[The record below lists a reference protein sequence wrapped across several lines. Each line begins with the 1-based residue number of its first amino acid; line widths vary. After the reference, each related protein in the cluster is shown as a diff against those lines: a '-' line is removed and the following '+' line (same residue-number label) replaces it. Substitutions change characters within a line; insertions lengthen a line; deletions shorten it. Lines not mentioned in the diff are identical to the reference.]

1 MSVITLEELIKAG
14 FHFGHRTARWNP
26 KMKPYI
32 FSKHNL
38 IHIID
43 LRGTLRGLITANK
56 FLARLSAAGKDVLFV
71 GTKWQARDTVAREA
85 RRANMHF
92 VTERWL
98 GGTLTNFN
106 TIRLRLKHLKELEEL
121 LASEDIKQYS
131 KKMVSSLN
139 REAKKLKKN
148 LDGIR
153 NMMELPGAVIIV
165 DPNRELT
172 AVREANKLGIP
183 TICLTDTDCDPDL
196 VDICVPGNDDAMRSI
211 EVFLSKMTDAILDGK
226 SSSKPVV
233 SLQEVGQP

>member
-1 MSVITLEELIKAG
+1 MTLEELIKAG

-56 FLARLSAAGKDVLFV
+56 FLGRLSTTGKGVLFV

-98 GGTLTNFN
+98 GGTLTNFD
-106 TIRLRLKHLKELEEL
+106 TIRLRLRHLKELEEL

-139 REAKKLKKN
+139 RETKKLKKN

-226 SSSKPVV
+226 SSKPVV
-233 SLQEVGQP
+233 SHQEVGQP